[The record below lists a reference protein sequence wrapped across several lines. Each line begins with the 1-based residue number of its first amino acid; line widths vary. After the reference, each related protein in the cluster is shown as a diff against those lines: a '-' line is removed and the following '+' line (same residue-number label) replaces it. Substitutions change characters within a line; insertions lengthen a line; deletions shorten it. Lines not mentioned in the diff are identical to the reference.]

1 MMRQMIRGM
10 TGVTLMAFLAISA
23 YAKIEPAT
31 MAGIWLF
38 DESSGDVAADRSGN
52 GNEGILTGGVDWV
65 DGPTNVHGSA
75 LEFDGS
81 GFVSISDSDSLDM
94 EDAMTIVFWVRSE
107 KQMLDMW
114 GDRQAVVG
122 KHYVE
127 YEVGIYMDA
136 QLHTYS
142 SDLGADYDEGIMTS
156 FNGKHPNGDA
166 EWEEGTWYHV
176 AWTLDGQHEM
186 AWVDGVLLG
195 EYDKAHE
202 GTLPG
207 THPVEIGRRVGGGI
221 PVTGAVDDV
230 GIFSVALEED
240 DILLIYERG
249 LGAATGITPVEPSG
263 KLTSTWGALKT
274 R

>member
-1 MMRQMIRGM
+1 MIRSV
-10 TGVTLMAFLAISA
+10 TGGALTALLGTSPSAAIDAAS
-23 YAKIEPAT
+23 
-31 MAGIWLF
+31 MAGIWFF
-38 DESSGDVAADRSGN
+38 DEGEGDVAVDRSGN
-52 GNEGILTGGVDWV
+52 DNEGVLTGGVDWV
-65 DGPTNVHGSA
+65 DGADAVFGSA

-81 GFVSISDSDSLDM
+81 GFVAIADADSLDM
-94 EDAMTIVFWVRSE
+94 EEAMTITFWVRSE
-107 KQMLDMW
+107 KAMLDMW

-127 YEVGIYMDA
+127 YEVGIYLDA

-142 SDLGADYDEGIMTS
+142 SDLAADYDEGIMAT

-186 AWVDGVLLG
+186 AWVDGVLIG

-207 THPVEIGRRVGGGI
+207 THMLEIGRRGEGGI

-230 GIFSVALEED
+230 GIFNVALEED
-240 DILLIYERG
+240 DILMIFERG
-249 LGAATGITPVEPSG
+249 LGQATGISPVEPAG
-263 KLTSTWGALKT
+263 KLTSTWGAL
-274 R
+274 